1 MLCQLSIRN
10 IAVIERTEITFDA
23 GLNILTG
30 ETGAGKS
37 IIIDSVNLILG
48 ERADKTL
55 IRSGTE
61 NAYVEAL
68 FDISECPKVRKV
80 LFDMFEDEDEEL
92 IISRELSARG
102 RNICRINGRMATLLQ
117 LSAITRD
124 LLDIHGQHEH
134 QSLLNIN
141 NHIKV
146 LDAFCGENLSIILSK
161 YQIKFKEYNDLC
173 EKIHILEL
181 NDLEKQ
187 EKLDILNFQY
197 NEIND
202 MNLVIGEDE
211 QLRAKRDILIHSSKI
226 KNSIQNSYNLFNG
239 TNDSKG
245 GILGRLENS
254 KQELLIISDI
264 SQEFTKLSER
274 INQMIIECD
283 DIFSEIQDINMNTY
297 LSDDD
302 IDDIEGRISSI
313 NKLRRKYGTTIE
325 EILINSSELKKQ
337 IEDINENEFRIEHLQ
352 KNKKILY
359 DEVLNLAEI
368 ITDIRKKAALELSQ
382 NILNQLMHLGME
394 KSKFE
399 VVFRSKTDDNNN
411 LIFYNNG
418 KDIVEFLIATNPG
431 EPLKQLNK
439 IASGGEMSR
448 IMLALKTISSNAD
461 EISTLIFDEID
472 TGISGKM
479 ASTVAQKLA
488 AISKQHQI
496 ICVTHTAQIAAMA
509 DVHNY
514 IEKITD
520 DLKAKTEVKLLYEDE
535 RYKEISRLVGG
546 NNISQYS
553 EKHAKEIIYWSKSF
567 KNSLNL

>member
-146 LDAFCGENLSIILSK
+146 LDAFCGQNLSIILSK
-161 YQIKFKEYNDLC
+161 YQIKFKEY
-173 EKIHILEL
+173 

-399 VVFRSKTDDNNN
+399 VVIQSKTD
-411 LIFYNNG
+411 YNN
-418 KDIVEFLIATNPG
+418 KDSLY
-431 EPLKQLNK
+431 K
-439 IASGGEMSR
+439 
-448 IMLALKTISSNAD
+448 
-461 EISTLIFDEID
+461 
-472 TGISGKM
+472 
-479 ASTVAQKLA
+479 
-488 AISKQHQI
+488 ISK
-496 ICVTHTAQIAAMA
+496 
-509 DVHNY
+509 
-514 IEKITD
+514 
-520 DLKAKTEVKLLYEDE
+520 
-535 RYKEISRLVGG
+535 
-546 NNISQYS
+546 
-553 EKHAKEIIYWSKSF
+553 
-567 KNSLNL
+567 